1 MSILT
6 TGSEENAGKTIADI
20 VEDEGW
26 ESFRARETATL
37 EAVTAPSTVIATG
50 GGIILAPYNRQFM
63 REKGVVILP
72 LCPGFYAGG
81 AAGGVSGRGTAPG
94 ADRETAE

>member
-1 MSILT
+1 MGKPPLVWSWRVCARVSLSILT
-6 TGSEENAGKTIADI
+6 TGSENAGKTIADI

-63 REKGVVILP
+63 RER
-72 LCPGFYAGG
+72 
-81 AAGGVSGRGTAPG
+81 VS
-94 ADRETAE
+94 

>member
-1 MSILT
+1 MCQSQFVDTDHWLQ
-6 TGSEENAGKTIADI
+6 ENAGKTIADI

-50 GGIILAPYNRQFM
+50 GGIIH
-63 REKGVVILP
+63 GVV
-72 LCPGFYAGG
+72 
-81 AAGGVSGRGTAPG
+81 
-94 ADRETAE
+94 